1 MAIACTLVASACDTS
16 PVAVTVNSQQIKQ
29 TRVNADLRAYS
40 ENAAF
45 VKAYE
50 SQSSG
55 GSTIQGV
62 SPGTFSST
70 FVSRVLNDLISST
83 ALRQYLTA
91 HHDLPGPRQ
100 VAAARAWVSAI
111 QGDYWLGFPPAFRNQ
126 LAEDF
131 ADQSQFVK
139 VSLNESQLR
148 QAVNQASGYLFTLV
162 CVRQVG
168 FTVGSPDGK
177 PDFSAS
183 LAEAKAATAGGKSL
197 QGGAV
202 NCYSPKQLE
211 AQGNPFYSEV
221 VHAHVGKP
229 VAPHRTAFGYQVIEV
244 TDRNQLPFNE
254 GMKKVT
260 SLVAQQETGGKA
272 STLQQKVVTS
282 AKIWL
287 NPEYGTWD
295 PKQGVTRPSPK
306 VPSSAP

>member
-1 MAIACTLVASACDTS
+1 MAVACTLVASACDTS

-29 TRVNADLRAYS
+29 TRVNADLSAYS
-40 ENAAF
+40 GNAAF

-70 FVSRVLNDLISST
+70 FVSGVLNSLISAT
-83 ALRQYLTA
+83 ALHQYLAA
-91 HHDLPGPRQ
+91 HHNLPGPRQ

-111 QGDYWLGFPPAFRNQ
+111 QSDYWLGFPPSFRNQ
-126 LAEDF
+126 LADDF

-139 VSLNESQLR
+139 VSLKESELK

-168 FTVGSPDGK
+168 FTVGAPDGK

-202 NCYSPKQLE
+202 TCYSPTQLE

-221 VHAHVGKP
+221 VQAHVGKP
-229 VAPHRTAFGYQVIEV
+229 VAPHRTAFGYQVMEV

-254 GMKKVT
+254 AMKKVT
-260 SLVAQQETGGKA
+260 SLVAEQETGGTA
-272 STLQQKVVTS
+272 STLEQKVITS
-282 AKIWL
+282 ARIWL

-295 PKQGVTRPSPK
+295 AQRGVTRPSPK
-306 VPSSAP
+306 GSPSAS